1 MGRWGQAAKRAA
13 CGRTTPHTTRAALRL
28 GLGVVVPLLVE
39 ALLLSR
45 DDADELKSCQWAAVT
60 VIMTSEPM
68 LGQTVKK
75 GLERIAGSLA
85 GGAIAVGV
93 ASVSTNPWFL
103 MACASVVLYTAF
115 WQLTFK
121 WGYDYT
127 AKLLAITFC
136 LVLWG
141 IEDDAKT
148 LWVAGTRLAGVVA
161 GVALGMLL
169 SVVLPP
175 RSATEEAFA
184 ACRAALAD
192 LRAASTLAWR
202 VREVS
207 RGLGSPSDAAGA
219 PEGEAAAR
227 GADDGP
233 RQPLLD
239 GQPPPFGEAEEA
251 AVQALMAEMD
261 VKCDSC
267 SAALI
272 QMTATIRIAQSE
284 YLVGKRRG
292 LLDRAWHPMLLGC
305 APLLFPAWRVPAPE
319 FERLAQQV
327 KRVCRIL
334 WALHLTLL
342 NDGLDP
348 AAMEAVRARLPGDL
362 VPALVESAQAAVA
375 ALEEGFPARS
385 VFVAPGAA
393 TLPRVALDSFC
404 RCVQQFLALSEL
416 QDVRLQRRILLQ
428 AQGGA
433 AAAEADL
440 SGRGCLLSPRA
451 YFEGRSGSFDASVID
466 SLPPMVEQAGALG
479 PGDSDLTYVLTLR
492 WHNLLFI
499 LDELQMDLEQLYDAM
514 DALLAQA
521 PVAG

>member
-292 LLDRAWHPMLLGC
+292 LLDRAWQPDAAWLC
-305 APLLFPAWRVPAPE
+305 AT
-319 FERLAQQV
+319 
-327 KRVCRIL
+327 
-334 WALHLTLL
+334 ALP
-342 NDGLDP
+342 GV
-348 AAMEAVRARLPGDL
+348 ACAGARVRATGAAGEAG
-362 VPALVESAQAAVA
+362 VPHTAAVA

-393 TLPRVALDSFC
+393 TLPRVALD
-404 RCVQQFLALSEL
+404 
-416 QDVRLQRRILLQ
+416 RR
-428 AQGGA
+428 QGGA